1 MSSEIILE
9 NFETKSNRV
18 CLDEGSPRNVG
29 DEQSNFI
36 VSNIRDE
43 LTGNVHQLR
52 RIVANRGI
60 STLIKMISP
69 SLVRLTLK
77 LNAASFDSRPISKQ
91 MDEKKGDDEFF
102 EFCRES
108 GVTGAR
114 RNFLI
119 LN

>member
-77 LNAASFDSRPISKQ
+77 LNAVRFSTDFQADEWKERRRWIFWIFPGIWSNWSK
-91 MDEKKGDDEFF
+91 EKFF
-102 EFCRES
+102 N
-108 GVTGAR
+108 T
-114 RNFLI
+114 
-119 LN
+119 